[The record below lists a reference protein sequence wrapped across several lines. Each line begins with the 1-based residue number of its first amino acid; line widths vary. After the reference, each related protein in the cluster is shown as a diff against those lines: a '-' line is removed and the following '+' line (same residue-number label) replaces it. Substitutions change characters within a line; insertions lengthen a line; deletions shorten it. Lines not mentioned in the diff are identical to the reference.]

1 MHRVFSALPRLRAT
15 VWTFRLARSPMLE
28 ALHLTKRYA
37 SIPAVQ
43 DLSFTLRPGQVLGCL
58 GPNGS
63 GKSTTVKMLTG
74 LLEPTRG
81 VVQFAGHS
89 IQDDLAAYRKRL
101 GYVPEE
107 ALLYPYL
114 SGWEYLEMIG
124 TLRGM
129 PPAELES
136 KIDSL
141 LELLSLH
148 PHRHASIGTYSK
160 GMRQRILLIAA
171 IMHDPEIFI
180 FDEPLSGL
188 DVTSALIFKNLVQA
202 LGRSGKLV
210 FYCSHVLEVVEK
222 VCTDVL
228 ILRKGVVIAQDS
240 VANIGRI
247 LGQSL
252 ENTFLHLVDDVDTM
266 TVARD
271 IVDVMRAA

>member
-1 MHRVFSALPRLRAT
+1 
-15 VWTFRLARSPMLE
+15 MLE
-28 ALHLTKRYA
+28 AVHLTKRYA
-37 SIPAVQ
+37 SLPAVQ
-43 DLSFTLRPGQVLGCL
+43 DLLFPLRPGQVLGCL

-81 VVQFAGHS
+81 LVQFDGRN
-89 IQDDLAAYRKRL
+89 IQDNLTDFRKLL

-107 ALLYPYL
+107 PNLYPYL
-114 SGWEYLEMIG
+114 TGWEYLELIG

-129 PPAELES
+129 DRRIMAS
-136 KIDSL
+136 KINSL
-141 LELLSLH
+141 LELFSMH
-148 PHRHASIGTYSK
+148 PSRHASIGSYSK

-171 IMHDPEIFI
+171 IMDDPEIFI

-202 LGRSGKLV
+202 LGQQGKLV

-222 VCTDVL
+222 VCSDIL
-228 ILRKGVVIAQDS
+228 ILRKGIVIAQDS
-240 VANIGRI
+240 VANIGQL

-252 ENTFLHLVDDVDTM
+252 ENTFLHLVEDVDTM
-266 TVARD
+266 SVSRD
-271 IVDVMRAA
+271 IVTVMKAKAA

>member
-1 MHRVFSALPRLRAT
+1 
-15 VWTFRLARSPMLE
+15 MLE
-28 ALHLTKRYA
+28 AVNLTKRYA
-37 SIPAVQ
+37 SLPAVQ

-63 GKSTTVKMLTG
+63 GKSTTVKMLIG
-74 LLEPTRG
+74 LLQPSRG
-81 VVQFAGHS
+81 VVQFNGRN
-89 IQDDLAAYRKRL
+89 IQDDLSSYRMSL

-107 ALLYPYL
+107 AHLYPYL

-129 PPAELES
+129 TQVKINV

-141 LELLSLH
+141 LQLLSLH
-148 PHRHASIGTYSK
+148 PSRHASMSTYSK

-188 DVTSALIFKNLVQA
+188 DVTSALVFKNLVQT
-202 LGRSGKLV
+202 LGHAGKMV

-240 VANIGRI
+240 VANIGKI

-252 ENTFLHLVDDVDTM
+252 ESTFLHLVDDVDTLS
-266 TVARD
+266 VARN
-271 IVDVMRAA
+271 IVSVIQTS

>member
-1 MHRVFSALPRLRAT
+1 
-15 VWTFRLARSPMLE
+15 MLE
-28 ALHLTKRYA
+28 AVHLTKRYA
-37 SIPAVQ
+37 SLPAVQ
-43 DLSFTLRPGQVLGCL
+43 NLSFTLRPGQVLGCL

-63 GKSTTVKMLTG
+63 GKSTTVKMLSG
-74 LLEPTRG
+74 LLQPNRG
-81 VVQFAGHS
+81 VVQFDGRN
-89 IQDDLAAYRKRL
+89 IQDDLTAYRKQL

-107 ALLYPYL
+107 AHLYPYL

-129 PPAELES
+129 PDSELS
-136 KIDSL
+136 KKIDSL
-141 LELLSLH
+141 LQLFSLH
-148 PHRHASIGTYSK
+148 PSRHATIGTYSK

-171 IMHDPEIFI
+171 IMHNPEIFI

-188 DVTSALIFKNLVQA
+188 DVTSAMIFKNLVQA

-222 VCTDVL
+222 VCSDVL

-240 VANIGRI
+240 VTNIGQI

-252 ENTFLHLVDDVDTM
+252 ETTFLHLVDEVDTA

-271 IVDVMRAA
+271 IVDVMSMRKAAA

>member
-1 MHRVFSALPRLRAT
+1 
-15 VWTFRLARSPMLE
+15 MLE
-28 ALHLTKRYA
+28 AVHLTKRY
-37 SIPAVQ
+37 SSLPAVQ

-81 VVQFAGHS
+81 MVRFDGRS
-89 IQDDLAAYRKRL
+89 IQDDLVSYRQRL

-107 ALLYPYL
+107 AHLYPYL
-114 SGWEYLEMIG
+114 TGWEYLEMIG

-129 PPAELES
+129 DRSNLAMR
-136 KIDSL
+136 IDSL
-141 LELLSLH
+141 LQLFSLH
-148 PHRHASIGTYSK
+148 PSRFASIATYSK

-171 IMHDPEIFI
+171 IMHDPDILI

-222 VCTDVL
+222 VCSDVL
-228 ILRKGVVIAQDS
+228 ILRRGVVIAQDS
-240 VANIGRI
+240 VANIGQI

-252 ENTFLHLVDDVDTM
+252 ESTFLHLVDDVDTIR
-266 TVARD
+266 VARD
-271 IVDVMRAA
+271 IVDVMKTRAA

>member
-1 MHRVFSALPRLRAT
+1 
-15 VWTFRLARSPMLE
+15 MLE
-28 ALHLTKRYA
+28 AVHLTKSYL
-37 SIPAVQ
+37 SLPAVE
-43 DLSFTLRPGQVLGCL
+43 DLTFSLRPGQVLGCL

-81 VVQFAGHS
+81 VVHFDGRR
-89 IQDDLAAYRKRL
+89 IQDDLQAYRKRL

-107 ALLYPYL
+107 AHLYPYL

-124 TLRGM
+124 ALRGM
-129 PPAELES
+129 GPGDVAV

-141 LELLSLH
+141 LELLALH
-148 PHRHASIGTYSK
+148 PHRHATIGTYSK
-160 GMRQRILLIAA
+160 GMRQRILLISA
-171 IMHDPEIFI
+171 IMHNPEIFI

-188 DVTSALIFKNLVQA
+188 DVTSALIFKNLVQE

-228 ILRKGVVIAQDS
+228 ILRKGVVIAQDT
-240 VANIGRI
+240 VAKIGEI
-247 LGQSL
+247 IGQSL

-266 TVARD
+266 SVARD
-271 IVDVMRAA
+271 IVGVMRAA

>member
-1 MHRVFSALPRLRAT
+1 
-15 VWTFRLARSPMLE
+15 MLE
-28 ALHLTKRYA
+28 AVQLTKRYS

-43 DLSFTLRPGQVLGCL
+43 DLSFTLRPGEVLGCL

-81 VVQFAGHS
+81 RVRFGGRN
-89 IQDDLAAYRKRL
+89 IQDNLAEYRTHL

-107 ALLYPYL
+107 AHLYPYL
-114 SGWEYLEMIG
+114 TGWEYLEMIG
-124 TLRGM
+124 TLRGVRRPLM
-129 PPAELES
+129 ES
-136 KIDSL
+136 KINAL
-141 LELLSLH
+141 LELFSLL
-148 PHRHASIGTYSK
+148 PARHATMGTSK
-160 GMRQRILLIAA
+160 GMRQRILLIASL
-171 IMHDPEIFI
+171 MHDPEIFI

-202 LGRSGKLV
+202 LGRSGKMV

-228 ILRKGVVIAQDS
+228 ILRKGTVIAHDS
-240 VANIGRI
+240 VANIGKI
-247 LGQSL
+247 LGASL
-252 ENTFLHLVDDVDTM
+252 ENTFLHLVDDIDTVR
-266 TVARD
+266 VAGD

>member
-1 MHRVFSALPRLRAT
+1 
-15 VWTFRLARSPMLE
+15 MLE
-28 ALHLTKRYA
+28 AVQLTKRYS

-74 LLEPTRG
+74 LLEPSRG
-81 VVQFAGHS
+81 LVRFDGRN
-89 IQDDLAAYRKRL
+89 IQEDLTSYRSHL

-107 ALLYPYL
+107 AYLYPYL
-114 SGWEYLEMIG
+114 SGWEYLEMVG

-129 PPAELES
+129 PRQLMES
-136 KIDSL
+136 KVELL
-141 LELLSLH
+141 LELFSLR
-148 PHRHASIGTYSK
+148 PARHATMGTYSK

-171 IMHDPEIFI
+171 LMHDPDIFI

-202 LGRSGKLV
+202 LGNNGKIV

-228 ILRKGVVIAQDS
+228 ILRKGTVIAHDS
-240 VANIGRI
+240 VANIGKI
-247 LGQSL
+247 LGASL

-266 TVARD
+266 RVAND
-271 IVDVMRAA
+271 IVGVMRAA

>member
-1 MHRVFSALPRLRAT
+1 
-15 VWTFRLARSPMLE
+15 MLE
-28 ALHLTKRYA
+28 AVQLAKKYSGLA
-37 SIPAVQ
+37 AVQ
-43 DLSFTLRPGQVLGCL
+43 DLSFQLKPGQVLGCL

-81 VVQFAGHS
+81 LVRFDGHN
-89 IQDDLAAYRKRL
+89 IQQDLAGYRKQL
-101 GYVPEE
+101 GYVPED
-107 ALLYPYL
+107 AHLYPYL
-114 SGWEYLEMIG
+114 TGWEYLEMIG

-129 PPAELES
+129 DASDLLV

-141 LELLSLH
+141 LQLFSLH
-148 PHRHASIGTYSK
+148 PARHASIGTYSK

-171 IMHDPEIFI
+171 IMHDPQIFI

-202 LGRSGKLV
+202 LGHAGRMV

-222 VCTDVL
+222 VCSDVL
-228 ILRKGVVIAQDS
+228 ILRKGTVIAQDS
-240 VANIGRI
+240 VSNIREI

-252 ENTFLHLVDDVDTM
+252 ENTFLHLVEDVDTVS
-266 TVARD
+266 VARD
-271 IVDVMRAA
+271 IVDVMKAA

>member
-1 MHRVFSALPRLRAT
+1 
-15 VWTFRLARSPMLE
+15 MLE
-28 ALHLTKRYA
+28 AVHLTKRYA
-37 SIPAVQ
+37 SLPAVQ

-81 VVQFAGHS
+81 VVQVYG
-89 IQDDLAAYRKRL
+89 QDIRHDLTGFRKRL

-107 ALLYPYL
+107 AHLYPYL
-114 SGWEYLEMIG
+114 TGWEYLEMIA

-129 PPAELES
+129 PRARLAIT
-136 KIDSL
+136 IDSL
-141 LELLSLH
+141 LELFLMH
-148 PHRHASIGTYSK
+148 PHRFSSIGSYSK

-171 IMHDPEIFI
+171 LMDNPDIFI

-228 ILRKGVVIAQDS
+228 ILRKGEVIAQDS
-240 VANIGRI
+240 VVNIRKI

-266 TVARD
+266 RVASD
-271 IVDVMRAA
+271 IVSVMSAA

>member
-1 MHRVFSALPRLRAT
+1 
-15 VWTFRLARSPMLE
+15 MLE
-28 ALHLTKRYA
+28 AVHLAKRYS
-37 SIPAVQ
+37 SIPAVH

-81 VVQFAGHS
+81 TVLFNGRS
-89 IQDDLAAYRKRL
+89 IQEDLTGYRARL

-107 ALLYPYL
+107 PNLYPYL
-114 SGWEYLEMIG
+114 TGWEYLELVG

-129 PPAELES
+129 GRGDLYV

-141 LELLSLH
+141 LELFSLH
-148 PHRHASIGTYSK
+148 PARHASIGTYSK

-188 DVTSALIFKNLVQA
+188 DVTSALIFKSLVQA
-202 LGRSGKLV
+202 LGRAGKLV

-222 VCTDVL
+222 VCTHIL
-228 ILRKGVVIAQDS
+228 ILRKGVVIAHDS
-240 VANIGRI
+240 VENVGKI

-252 ENTFLHLVDDVDTM
+252 ENTFLHLVDNVDTM
-266 TVARD
+266 TVARN
-271 IVDVMRAA
+271 IVEVMKAA

>member
-1 MHRVFSALPRLRAT
+1 
-15 VWTFRLARSPMLE
+15 MLE
-28 ALHLTKRYA
+28 AVRLTKSY
-37 SIPAVQ
+37 SSLPAVQ
-43 DLSFTLRPGQVLGCL
+43 ELSFTLRPGQVLGCL

-81 VVQFAGHS
+81 VVQFDGHN
-89 IQDDLAAYRKRL
+89 IRDDLASYRARL

-107 ALLYPYL
+107 AHLYPYL
-114 SGWEYLEMIG
+114 TGWEYLDMIG

-129 PPAELES
+129 SRDDIAV

-141 LELLSLH
+141 LQLFSLH
-148 PHRHASIGTYSK
+148 PARHATMGTYSK

-188 DVTSALIFKNLVQA
+188 DVTSALIFKNLVQV

-228 ILRKGVVIAQDS
+228 ILRKGVVIAHDT
-240 VANIGRI
+240 VANVGQI

-252 ENTFLHLVDDVDTM
+252 ENTFLHLVDDVDT
-266 TVARD
+266 TRVAQD